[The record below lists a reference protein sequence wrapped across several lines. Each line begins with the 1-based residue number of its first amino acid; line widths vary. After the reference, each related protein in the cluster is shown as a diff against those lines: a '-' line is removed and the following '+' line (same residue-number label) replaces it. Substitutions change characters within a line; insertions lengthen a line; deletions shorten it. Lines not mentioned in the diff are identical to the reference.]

1 MRLVLDTNVCLD
13 LFVFADPRSAA
24 LHDALLAR
32 RCTAVSNEACRA
44 EWQRVLR
51 YPVLTLDSA
60 RCDAL
65 EADYDALVESVA
77 AAERGVAAAKSLPRC
92 KDTDDQKF
100 LELARDAGAVAL
112 LTRDAALLELSPRTA
127 RAGLFD
133 ILTPEAW
140 LRSRSLP

>member
-13 LFVFADPRSAA
+13 LFVFSDPRSAA
-24 LHDALLAR
+24 LHDALRAG

-44 EWQRVLR
+44 EWRRVLR

-60 RCDAL
+60 RRDAL
-65 EADYDALVESVA
+65 EADYDALVVSVA
-77 AAERGVAAAKSLPRC
+77 AAAGVAAAMSLPRC

-112 LTRDAALLELSPRTA
+112 LTRDAALLALAPRTL
-127 RAGLFD
+127 RAGLFE

-140 LRSRSLP
+140 LRLRSLP

>member
-24 LHDALLAR
+24 LQDALRAR

-51 YPVLTLDSA
+51 YPVLKLDPA
-60 RCDAL
+60 RRDAL
-65 EADYDALVESVA
+65 EADYDALVVSVA
-77 AAERGVAAAKSLPRC
+77 AAATGAAATTSLPQC

-112 LTRDAALLELSPRTA
+112 LTRDVALLALAPRTL

-140 LRSRSLP
+140 VRSRSLP

>member
-24 LHDALLAR
+24 LHDALRSR
-32 RCTAVSNEACRA
+32 RCTAVSNVACRG

-51 YPVLTLDSA
+51 YPVLKLEPA
-60 RCDAL
+60 RRKAL
-65 EADYDALVESVA
+65 EADYDAFVVSIA
-77 AAERGVAAAKSLPRC
+77 AAATDAAAAMSLPRC
-92 KDTDDQKF
+92 KDSDDQKF
-100 LELARDAGAVAL
+100 LELARDTGAIAL
-112 LTRDAALLELSPRTA
+112 LTRDAALLELAPRTL